1 MDINKT
7 FPDRLKKVR
16 LENKLSQ
23 RKLAE
28 MAHTT
33 AATISAYEKGGK
45 KPSLENIANIAEV
58 LNVSIDWLCGI
69 ADDMTPKLKTLKDV
83 AELLIK
89 IDSEGGFKIEK
100 LYGDISDSETYFGFS
115 IKNYVHTPGF
125 DETFGD
131 LSDLRNEQKDVY
143 DFFDS
148 WMKFKKLLE
157 DRKIDEEI
165 FDLWKE
171 KEFKKLS
178 KWYIVT
184 DDLPF

>member
-23 RKLAE
+23 RKLEE

-100 LYGDISDSETYFGFS
+100 IHGGASDSEMCFGF
-115 IKNYVHTPGF
+115 YVEDYIPSFVENWGN
-125 DETFGD
+125 
-131 LSDLRNEQKDVY
+131 LSDLQIRQRDVC

-171 KEFKKLS
+171 KELKKLS
-178 KWYIVT
+178 KWDIVIN
-184 DDLPF
+184 DLPF

>member
-7 FPDRLKKVR
+7 FPDRLKNVR

-23 RKLAE
+23 QNLAE

-69 ADDMTPKLKTLKDV
+69 ADDMTPKLKTLKDA

-100 LYGDISDSETYFGFS
+100 LCENTSDDAMYFGFS
-115 IKNYVHTPGF
+115 IKNYAGLIFF
-125 DETFGD
+125 DS
-131 LSDLRNEQKDVY
+131 LSDRQKMEKDVY
-143 DFFDS
+143 VFFDN

-157 DRKIDEEI
+157 DYKIDDEI

-171 KEFKKLS
+171 KELKKLS
-178 KWYIVT
+178 KWDIRDYE
-184 DDLPF
+184 LPF